1 MGDKRDKVVFV
12 YMGKSK
18 GYLKVRLFKKRKEED
33 PGRVVILGRVSQPL
47 PGYQVLKLD
56 DFEAVVREKLE
67 NA

>member
-12 YMGKSK
+12 YMDKSK

-56 DFEAVVREKLE
+56 DFEAIVREKLE